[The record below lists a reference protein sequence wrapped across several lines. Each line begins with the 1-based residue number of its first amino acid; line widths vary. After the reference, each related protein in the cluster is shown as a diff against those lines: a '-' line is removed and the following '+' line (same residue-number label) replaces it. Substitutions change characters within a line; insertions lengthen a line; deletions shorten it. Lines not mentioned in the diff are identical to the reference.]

1 MIFPRPGKLLP
12 LSPALATPGL
22 VYLLAHSLSSQVLA
36 VTVHDPAG
44 LVLSG
49 LGECARSQ
57 DAARG
62 ARAGIQGQDHRG
74 ALRGPAR
81 SVSEASAQATAV
93 PGAADLRLHLPPE
106 SVQSGRGPAAPHN
119 SRQGVRIA
127 LPTSLVTKQYRT
139 LTRKPCKKFGVR
151 AHPWARA
158 PPPANEPPNFA
169 SIPPPPLGLPPSWSW
184 APFSPVPYW

>member
-22 VYLLAHSLSSQVLA
+22 VYLLALSLSSRVLA

-57 DAARG
+57 DTARG
-62 ARAGIQGQDHRG
+62 ARAGIQGQDHGG
-74 ALRGPAR
+74 ALRGPAWP
-81 SVSEASAQATAV
+81 VPEASAQATAV

-106 SVQSGRGPAAPHN
+106 SAQSGRGPAAPRN
-119 SRQGVRIA
+119 SRQGTRAA

-139 LTRKPCKKFGVR
+139 LTRKPYKRFGVR
-151 AHPWARA
+151 AHPWAQA
-158 PPPANEPPNFA
+158 PPPASEPPNLA
-169 SIPPPPLGLPPSWSW
+169 STPPLPGLPLSW
-184 APFSPVPYW
+184 F